1 MKYEVMNCKPPLK
14 VHVVLGNGLNFFLF
28 FFKSENRFIIL
39 HENF

>member
-14 VHVVLGNGLNFFLF
+14 VVLGNGLNPILF